1 MRAIDEA
8 RKLYQGELVPV
19 PRPDCLRLLA
29 LSRIGRI
36 ACNAP
41 GGPLVVPV
49 NGRSHG
55 TDVYLRVREGSHLA
69 EALREGRASYEVDG
83 FDDFHQVGWSVLVR
97 GRVSWVDTDEL
108 PEHRSEWPSP
118 WVAGKRD
125 TWVRLQGDEIDGR
138 RLLP

>member
-8 RKLYQGELVPV
+8 RKLFQGDLIAI

-29 LSRIGRI
+29 ISRIGRV
-36 ACNAP
+36 ACNSA

-49 NGRSHG
+49 NGRAHG
-55 TDVYLRVREGSHLA
+55 TDVYLRVREGSLLA
-69 EALREGRASYEVDG
+69 EALRDGHASYEIDG

-97 GRVSWVDTDEL
+97 GRVSWISADEL

-118 WVAGKRD
+118 WVTGVRD
-125 TWVRLQGDEIDGR
+125 VWVRISGDDIAGR
-138 RLLP
+138 RLIP